1 MRPASVAFGLGALLL
16 LLSSP
21 LLAQPAAQLRV
32 PMERYSLLPY
42 LEEDALFVQGS
53 MLPDNWRL
61 DISLGLKYV
70 HQPWRIFVTPDEVQ
84 SPVEDMLQIRP
95 GVSFN
100 FRGYAQA
107 AVVVP
112 FSHQVAGTATN
123 FPTIQ
128 NPEGLHLLDPEI
140 FLRVPF
146 MRKRVAGF
154 GASAGAQVFI
164 PAGEDKDFVGAGHF
178 RAALHLGADFVLG
191 SFALALNTGVLIQES
206 REVLETQ
213 VGSEFFLRPAAS
225 YLFPVGGYGF
235 GIMAEAN
242 LATALSSFFSERN
255 GNAFQVVFSLVLR
268 PRDAVDGGFYAIAG
282 GGSRLQGGGYAVPIS
297 NMDARLGYGVVFQEG
312 SGGEGPADVE
322 ARSQP
327 SAKTAPQTVASAGT
341 AAGTS
346 GGTSGQETYES
357 PEDTSRS
364 SAPSGQRPRV
374 QDLEGGEVPPPP
386 VEVADSRSFASR
398 GPTGVLDYIRVN
410 FSTGLPGPTGDR
422 SGSADLP
429 GGVRQQVQ
437 DNRDKILAAARAPGA
452 RLVVIGFTDKCFEGP
467 PFLAAAYNQDLGKRR
482 AQAMVALL
490 RDVLGADFNS
500 LDVRVRSVGWRC
512 ANPRCQ
518 CATPDMPECA
528 SDRKVELA
536 VQFADEEY
544 RCPEGEYWL
553 AR

>member
-1 MRPASVAFGLGALLL
+1 MRPASLAFGLGALLL
-16 LLSSP
+16 VSAQA
-21 LLAQPAAQLRV
+21 LAQPAAQLRV

-61 DISLGLKYV
+61 DLSLGLKYV

-100 FRGYAQA
+100 FRGYLQA

-112 FSHQVAGTATN
+112 FSHQVAGRATN
-123 FPTIQ
+123 FPTLQ
-128 NPEGLHLLDPEI
+128 NPEGMHLLDPEI

-146 MRKRVAGF
+146 FRKRISGF
-154 GASAGAQVFI
+154 GAGAGAQVFI
-164 PAGEDKDFVGAGHF
+164 PAGEDSDFVGAGRF

-191 SFALALNTGVLIQES
+191 SFAAALNTGVLLQES
-206 REVLETQ
+206 KEVLETQ
-213 VGSEFFLRPAAS
+213 VGSEFFLRPAVS

-255 GNAFQVVFSLVLR
+255 GNAFQVVFSLLLR
-268 PRDAVDGGFYAIAG
+268 PRDAGEGGFYAIAG
-282 GGSRLQGGGYAVPIS
+282 GGSRLQGGGYAVPIA
-297 NMDARLGYGVVFQEG
+297 NMDARLGYGVVFTEG
-312 SGGEGPADVE
+312 GAAESEDVE
-322 ARSQP
+322 AKVTPSQ
-327 SAKTAPQTVASAGT
+327 KTAPPAVAASTGGGT
-341 AAGTS
+341 A
-346 GGTSGQETYES
+346 GQETYES
-357 PEDTSRS
+357 PEDGKPATSP
-364 SAPSGQRPRV
+364 AEKRPRV
-374 QDLEGGEVPPPP
+374 TDLDGGEVPPPP
-386 VEVADSRSFASR
+386 VEVADRRAYAAR
-398 GPTGVLDYIRVN
+398 GPTGLLDYIHVN
-410 FSTGLPGPTGDR
+410 FATGLPGPTGGR
-422 SGSADLP
+422 SNSTELP
-429 GGVRQQVQ
+429 EGVRHQVQ
-437 DNRDKILAAARAPGA
+437 ENRERILQAARAPGA

-467 PFLAAAYNQDLGKRR
+467 PFLAAAYNQELGKRR

-500 LDVRVRSVGWRC
+500 LDVRVRSLGWRC

-518 CATPDMPECA
+518 CGNPQMAECA
-528 SDRKVELA
+528 ADRKVEIA
-536 VQFADEEY
+536 VQFSDEEY